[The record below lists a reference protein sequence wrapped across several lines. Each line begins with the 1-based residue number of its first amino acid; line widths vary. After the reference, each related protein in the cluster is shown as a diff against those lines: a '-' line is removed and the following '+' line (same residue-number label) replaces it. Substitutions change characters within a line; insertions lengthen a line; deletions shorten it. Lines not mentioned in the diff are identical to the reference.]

1 MELTNNSA
9 SSSGRAR
16 PRPLIAGASLIKAP
30 KSELTNDAA
39 RRPPKFRAN
48 NKKKKC
54 GRIRRGRGDGPGRN
68 RNRYQFLNW
77 TRALKNNILAWQSKY
92 LANPPWEMCPSR
104 RLRRPRPAPSPRR
117 RHRTTGLCFY
127 VVFPLAALLGW
138 ALLISHSRL
147 GRTDSMRSVCRPTFP
162 ISFSTRFKNF
172 DVKVNNAIVY
182 LVEDDAHI
190 KFS

>member
-104 RLRRPRPAPSPRR
+104 RLPPPAPRAVTASPSPHHGSLFLR
-117 RHRTTGLCFY
+117 CFS
-127 VVFPLAALLGW
+127 VGGTFRMGTFNFALET
-138 ALLISHSRL
+138 
-147 GRTDSMRSVCRPTFP
+147 RTDGFYAVGLPTN
-162 ISFSTRFKNF
+162 FSNQLF
-172 DVKVNNAIVY
+172 DSI
-182 LVEDDAHI
+182 
-190 KFS
+190 